1 MELLTSDVILPLKSI
16 SCKIRE
22 GNGYADRILLK
33 KNKRL
38 HQVLPE
44 YLNSL
49 LESMDGSPCKIE
61 DVMKLL
67 VPDYEFLLIEAF
79 KLNFDA
85 ALEFTNVCSSC
96 GSMNL
101 HTVDLSA
108 LPMLELPEDCEG
120 GPDPVMNVLLPRS
133 KKRAR
138 VGFLTVESDM
148 ILNEQMANS
157 GSVDLNQGDYRALR
171 ALDGCDP
178 ITYEYVVKLPLMD
191 HKTIRKARRTLQAG
205 YDPLVSLVCES
216 CQNYDVTNILGLR
229 YFLFPSG

>member
-67 VPDYEFLLIEAF
+67 VPDY
-79 KLNFDA
+79 
-85 ALEFTNVCSSC
+85 
-96 GSMNL
+96 
-101 HTVDLSA
+101 
-108 LPMLELPEDCEG
+108 
-120 GPDPVMNVLLPRS
+120 
-133 KKRAR
+133 
-138 VGFLTVESDM
+138 
-148 ILNEQMANS
+148 
-157 GSVDLNQGDYRALR
+157 
-171 ALDGCDP
+171 
-178 ITYEYVVKLPLMD
+178 
-191 HKTIRKARRTLQAG
+191 
-205 YDPLVSLVCES
+205 
-216 CQNYDVTNILGLR
+216 
-229 YFLFPSG
+229 